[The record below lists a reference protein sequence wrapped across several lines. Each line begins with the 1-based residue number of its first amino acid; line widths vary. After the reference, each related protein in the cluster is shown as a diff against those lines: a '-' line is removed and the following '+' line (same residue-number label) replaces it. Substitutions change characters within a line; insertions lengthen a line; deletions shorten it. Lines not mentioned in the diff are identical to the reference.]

1 MTEETKKPRRKRRTK
16 AQIEADKAAAA
27 ELAAKEAEM
36 ESQGYEKVR
45 MRDEHGHFVKDD
57 PNTPENEAW
66 EWRKKEDNGRFSDP
80 SSFAEE
86 KEEECIPCKEE
97 AAAALEAAEAALE
110 KELETDATLEEVAK
124 EETVVSAP
132 PSAPKGEYIPMTGLA
147 KLRNRLAQRQRR
159 DDSAKR

>member
-45 MRDEHGHFVKDD
+45 MRDEHGHFIKDD

-86 KEEECIPCKEE
+86 ECIPCQES
-97 AAAALEAAEAALE
+97 AMAALEAAEAAV
-110 KELETDATLEEVAK
+110 EE
-124 EETVVSAP
+124 EEPAVTKKAEEGYVP
-132 PSAPKGEYIPMTGLA
+132 LTGLA
-147 KLRNRLAQRQRR
+147 KLRNKYAQRQEIDRSR
-159 DDSAKR
+159 EL

>member
-27 ELAAKEAEM
+27 ELAAKETEM

-66 EWRKKEDNGRFSDP
+66 EWRKKE
-80 SSFAEE
+80 E
-86 KEEECIPCKEE
+86 EEECIPCQES
-97 AAAALEAAEAALE
+97 AMAALEAAEAAI
-110 KELETDATLEEVAK
+110 EE
-124 EETVVSAP
+124 EEPAVTKKAEEGYVP
-132 PSAPKGEYIPMTGLA
+132 LTGLA
-147 KLRNRLAQRQRR
+147 KLRNKYSQRQEIDRSR
-159 DDSAKR
+159 KL

>member
-86 KEEECIPCKEE
+86 EEEECIPCQESAMK
-97 AAAALEAAEAALE
+97 ALEAAEAAVEEEEPE
-110 KELETDATLEEVAK
+110 KDSSPDYVTL
-124 EETVVSAP
+124 
-132 PSAPKGEYIPMTGLA
+132 TGRA
-147 KLRNRLAQRQRR
+147 KLRNRLSQRE
-159 DDSAKR
+159 KKLYHPKK